1 MNFSQ
6 MPVRQSLLLVT
17 GLLMVCLLVCGF
29 TSLHSLTAMQ
39 TSLQSVYEDRL
50 IAMAQLDQV
59 IRSEER
65 VQALL
70 ARISQRGADDSASEI
85 AAIGQLQRHADRYWQ
100 DYMATYLTED
110 EQKLAREFARLRQQ
124 YQQSAVSP
132 LLQPQRGDSERAA
145 WLVSAIRQFETMR
158 LQLDKLIQLQQDVA
172 QQEYLLAQKAVAR
185 QKLLMIA
192 GVLFAFLICVMALR
206 WLNKTVV
213 QALQHAVSVA
223 QQVARGDL
231 THPAGVHAR
240 NETGQLLMSLDQM
253 NCGLGDLVWQ
263 VRDGAAHIARASNEL
278 VSGHED
284 LARRTEIQAAG
295 LEETASAIEQLT
307 AAVANNAAH
316 TQEADR
322 QAQAACTDAG
332 HGEQVIARLAHTM
345 SGIKRGSEQMA
356 EIINVI
362 NSIAFQTNILALNAA
377 VEAARAGEQGRGF
390 AVVASEVR
398 SLAQRCASAALDIRR
413 LIESSVAQVRTGDQ
427 CARDAGEV
435 MQNIRATVQS
445 VSTLLR
451 EISTASL
458 EQSEGIVLISQT
470 IGQMEQSTQQNAAL
484 VEQVNAVTC
493 QLQGQ
498 ADALNLLVSQ
508 FRLREQVRRS
518 ATLTLGSA
526 GTTRDSA
533 TATESRLA
541 A

>member
-17 GLLMVCLLVCGF
+17 GLLMACLLVCGF
-29 TSLHSLTAMQ
+29 TGLHSLTAMQ

-85 AAIGQLQRHADRYWQ
+85 AAIGQLQQHADRYWQ

-124 YQQSAVSP
+124 YQQSAVNP
-132 LLQPQRGDSERAA
+132 LLQPQQGDNERAA
-145 WLVSAIRQFETMR
+145 WLVSAIRQFEAMR

-185 QKLLMIA
+185 QKVLMIA

-206 WLNKTVV
+206 WQNKTVV

-240 NETGQLLMSLDQM
+240 NETGQLLTSLDQM

-307 AAVANNAAH
+307 AAVSNNAAH

-362 NSIAFQTNILALNAA
+362 NSIAFQTNILALN
-377 VEAARAGEQGRGF
+377 
-390 AVVASEVR
+390 
-398 SLAQRCASAALDIRR
+398 AALDIRR

-518 ATLTLGSA
+518 ATLILGSA

-533 TATESRLA
+533 AATESRLA